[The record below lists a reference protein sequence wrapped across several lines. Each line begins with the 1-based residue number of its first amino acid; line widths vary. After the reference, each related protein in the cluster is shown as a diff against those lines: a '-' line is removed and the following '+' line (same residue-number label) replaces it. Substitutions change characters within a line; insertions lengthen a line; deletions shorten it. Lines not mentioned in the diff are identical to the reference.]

1 MIKQYM
7 TTAAILAAGTMLAGA
22 AVDGWTD
29 ATYTLVGNN
38 NDNGISEG
46 GNGLTNGRGAFE
58 TITVGEESLST
69 PLSAAAYSWK
79 ISFDVSSTD
88 TNSAVKMVYS
98 SMGGGSG
105 NGVALAVSY
114 DGSEYTY
121 QLRTGSN
128 IMVGSKPVL
137 TADSGV
143 DSITTSSTNVTLTWD
158 TNADTFSLGVGDDVL
173 VYSSGLTDDWF
184 TLDTYTRTEIENG
197 GGNDKNG
204 SVFWTNSGVNSVS
217 NITLSVAAA
226 IPEPSAFGLLAGL
239 GALALVASRRRC
251 K

>member
-38 NDNGISEG
+38 NNNGISEG
-46 GNGLTNGRGAFE
+46 GNGLTDGRGAFG
-58 TITVGEESLST
+58 TITVDGT
-69 PLSAAAYSWK
+69 DYDTLSAAAYSWQ
-79 ISFDVSSTD
+79 ISFNVGSADST
-88 TNSAVKMVYS
+88 VRMVYS

-105 NGVALAVSY
+105 DGVALAVSY

-121 QLRTGSN
+121 QLRTGSDT
-128 IMVGSKPVL
+128 MVDRKPVL
-137 TADSGV
+137 TADSDV
-143 DSITTSSTNVTLTWD
+143 DSITTTSTDVTLTWD
-158 TNADTFSLGVGDDVL
+158 TNADTFSLGVGGTVL
-173 VYSSGLTDDWF
+173 VYSSGFREDWF
-184 TLDTYTRTEIENG
+184 TLDTYTSNEIETG

-204 SVFWTNSGVNSVS
+204 SVFWTNGGANSVTD
-217 NITLSVAAA
+217 ITLSVAAA

-239 GALALVASRRRC
+239 GALALVASRRRR

>member
-38 NDNGISEG
+38 SGGISS
-46 GNGLTNGRGAFE
+46 GNGVTAGRGAFG
-58 TITVGEESLST
+58 TITVGEDSLST
-69 PLSAAAYSWK
+69 LSAEDYSWK
-79 ISFDVSSTD
+79 ISFSVTAPSNGSFG
-88 TNSAVKMVYS
+88 MVYS
-98 SMGGGSG
+98 SMGGGNG
-105 NGVALAVSY
+105 NGVALAVKY

-121 QLRTGSN
+121 QLRSGSN
-128 IMVGSKPVL
+128 GVDSKPVL
-137 TADSGV
+137 TANSST

-158 TNADTFSLGVGDDVL
+158 TNADTFSLGVGGTVL
-173 VYSSGLTDDWF
+173 VYSSGFEVDWF
-184 TLDTYTRTEIENG
+184 TLDTYASNVISG
-197 GGNDKNG
+197 GAVGGDSKNG
-204 SVFWTNSGVNSVS
+204 SVFWTNNGTNSVS
-217 NITLSVAAA
+217 DITLSVAA

-239 GALALVASRRRC
+239 GGLALVASRRRR